1 MPGRPGRH
9 RLRRRAPGRPLI
21 RRAAGQRRRKVH
33 REPASLGPAA
43 PRQNPPGGRRRR
55 RRSLHGA
62 AVRGQ
67 RQRRRRRR
75 HRPPPPEREP
85 FEADLLERPGH
96 HGRMAGTRAL
106 ARTNAPLEPFLA
118 ERKKGWRWLARGGE
132 EGRGGAL
139 RSAGRLRLLFVAVG
153 GRQAEEQK
161 LVGFCSF
168 LAAPTPKLGG
178 RQRSQHA
185 ARGSCF
191 IARGRRPPESG
202 WLAGPAQI

>member
-33 REPASLGPAA
+33 REPAALGPAA

-62 AVRGQ
+62 FARPVRGQ

-96 HGRMAGTRAL
+96 HGRMAGTSAL
-106 ARTNAPLEPFLA
+106 ARTTPPSVSTWSLSWQR
-118 ERKKGWRWLARGGE
+118 ERRGAGRGLARFWE
-132 EGRGGAL
+132 VRREGRGG
-139 RSAGRLRLLFVAVG
+139 GVAIYWQG
-153 GRQAEEQK
+153 CG
-161 LVGFCSF
+161 C
-168 LAAPTPKLGG
+168 
-178 RQRSQHA
+178 
-185 ARGSCF
+185 
-191 IARGRRPPESG
+191 
-202 WLAGPAQI
+202 